1 MIIGYI
7 ILIVSIL
14 FSFLCGSIPT
24 GYLVSRDIYGVD
36 IRKKGS
42 GNIGST
48 NVNRILGRRASLYT
62 QLVDIIKGIIPVA
75 MSIYVNNMIQLPV
88 SKDLFLSIT
97 AIAVILGHDYTPF
110 LNFKGGKGVNTTVGA
125 FLFIATLP
133 DLIGITAYFALRM
146 ATSIVSIRSLS
157 IGLLLFLMCI
167 VFGMPKEIIC
177 ASAIAFILLILRHKD
192 NLIRLVRHEEK

>member
-97 AIAVILGHDYTPF
+97 AIAVILGHVYTPF

>member
-1 MIIGYI
+1 MTTGYI
-7 ILIVSIL
+7 ILILGVL

-24 GYLVSRDIYGVD
+24 GYLVSMDLYGID

-62 QLVDIIKGIIPVA
+62 QVVDIIKGIIPVVL
-75 MSIYVNNMIQLPV
+75 SIYVSSKAQLPV
-88 SKDLFLSIT
+88 SKDLFISIT

-110 LNFKGGKGVNTTVGA
+110 LNFRGGKGVNTTVGA

-133 DLIGITAYFALRM
+133 DLIGIPA
-146 ATSIVSIRSLS
+146 
-157 IGLLLFLMCI
+157 
-167 VFGMPKEIIC
+167 
-177 ASAIAFILLILRHKD
+177 
-192 NLIRLVRHEEK
+192 